1 MLPPFEFTAL
11 LDWHTLHG
19 RHHLP
24 WRQFNHLNI
33 EDRAYRIW
41 LSEILLQQ
49 TQADRVVG
57 FYNRILE
64 QYPTIQDLAQA
75 SYEEFFPFY
84 QGLGYYSRARNLLKT
99 ADIITR
105 EYGGVFP
112 TTSELLVTLPGI
124 GPYTAEAIRAFAYD
138 LPTLSFDTNLDK
150 IFARYYHGSRHS
162 KLSRIEKSEILAD
175 FVVQTTQA

>member
-1 MLPPFEFTAL
+1 
-11 LDWHTLHG
+11 
-19 RHHLP
+19 
-24 WRQFNHLNI
+24 
-33 EDRAYRIW
+33 
-41 LSEILLQQ
+41 
-49 TQADRVVG
+49 VVG

-64 QYPTIQDLAQA
+64 QFPTIQELARA

-124 GPYTAEAIRAFAYD
+124 GPYTAEAIRAFAYGC
-138 LPTLSFDTNLDK
+138 PTLSFDTNLDK
-150 IFARYYHGSRHS
+150 IFARYYHGSRHT
-162 KLSRIEKSEILAD
+162 KLSKIEKSEILAD
-175 FVVQTTQA
+175 FVVQTTQV